1 MLDIYYEKELRK
13 AYQKGIK
20 WVKMKAVPRKDRM
33 EVRMEITR
41 QIDKAL
47 LVSGNVYFTEGEK
60 DNILYNG
67 KAAYK
72 AYCAFMKAHPEENT
86 EQLKERAEELVDLL
100 VRIENERVMR
110 FYRGLKEDEYL
121 DLEKVFTLKQY
132 VQSLMNHPVT
142 FVIENAIKNKNL
154 GAIGMHKLYYSTRAG
169 KRFHLEDC
177 PYCSGKILCADTEMG
192 HMDRG
197 IKPCKCVKRVRTK
210 EIEELVHRDQY
221 THYMTAYVDE
231 SLRSNPGYIIDKEQD
246 KDHNLLSVILC
257 KGKVKKED
265 LITKGNTVAR
275 FVSVASRTANLMDT
289 TLEAIGE
296 ALIKAAATG
305 FDEHII
311 IYTDNRSAC
320 EEWKKRKE
328 LKLLAGAFKSVS
340 VQSIGRKSNTKA
352 DALIRQNDLML
363 LPRQTMDK
371 VVRLYNNVQNV

>member
-1 MLDIYYEKELRK
+1 MLATYYEEELRK

-20 WVKMKAVPRKDRM
+20 WVNMKAVPKKDCM
-33 EVRMEITR
+33 EVRIDITR

-60 DNILYNG
+60 DNILYKG

-154 GAIGMHKLYYSTRAG
+154 GAIGTHKLYYSTRAG

-177 PYCSGKILCADTEMG
+177 PYCSGKILCADTETG
-192 HMDRG
+192 HIDSG
-197 IKPCKCVKRVRTK
+197 KVPCECIKRMRKK
-210 EIEELVHRDQY
+210 EIEEV
-221 THYMTAYVDE
+221 THKDHYMNYMTAYVDE
-231 SLRSNPGYIIDKEQD
+231 SIRANPGYIIDKEQD
-246 KDHNLLSVILC
+246 KDQNLLSVILC
-257 KGKVKKED
+257 KGKIKKED
-265 LITKGNTVAR
+265 LVTKGNTVTR
-275 FVSVASRTANLMDT
+275 FVSVAKRTSNLLDT

-296 ALIKAAATG
+296 ALLKAAATG
-305 FDEHII
+305 FDEHMII
-311 IYTDNRSAC
+311 FTDNKSAC

-328 LKLLAGAFKSVS
+328 LQLLAGAFKTVR
-340 VQSIGRKSNTKA
+340 VQSIDRGSNTKA

-363 LPRQTMDK
+363 LPRKTMDK
-371 VVRLYNNVQNV
+371 VVKLYNKVQSF